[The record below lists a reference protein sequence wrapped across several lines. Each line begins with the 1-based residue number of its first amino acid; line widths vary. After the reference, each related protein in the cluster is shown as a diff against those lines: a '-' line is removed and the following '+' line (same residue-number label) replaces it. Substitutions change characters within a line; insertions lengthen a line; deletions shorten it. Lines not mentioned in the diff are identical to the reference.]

1 MAGGGRER
9 GELARGKTHWEPPE
23 RRGGDAPRTK
33 ELPPTEA
40 TQKKK
45 KTRPHPSLPPFP
57 PSSLRLVEALDAYDT
72 RGGGAPGDGDGGDFD
87 FGGAGDGYG
96 AGLDS
101 LDGGGN
107 GYTGHLDAGD
117 EYDDYDDYGDG
128 GDFLMTGGAKGG
140 KGGKRYRMVS
150 DDEEEEGVEYV
161 PAPYTADGTV
171 VE

>member
-1 MAGGGRER
+1 MAGGGKGEGRAGAGKKTGGAPGR
-9 GELARGKTHWEPPE
+9 G
-23 RRGGDAPRTK
+23 RRGDAPRTK
-33 ELPPTEA
+33 ELPPTRGH
-40 TQKKK
+40 T
-45 KTRPHPSLPPFP
+45 KTHPHPPSPRST

-128 GDFLMTGGAKGG
+128 GDFLMTGGKGG